1 MAKQTITTIVLI
13 VFLVHGLGHF
23 QGVFTSIW
31 LRNSSRSSSI
41 SWLLKGLGGKTNRIL
56 CFLLYL
62 LPALGFIAAA
72 MSFRDWV
79 LPESGWHD
87 LALYS
92 SFISMGGLILF
103 PNALAMFFNKLGALF
118 VNLITI
124 VSLLGVHWPENIF

>member
-23 QGVFTSIW
+23 QGVVTSIW
-31 LRNSSRSSSI
+31 IRNSSRSSSI
-41 SWLLKGLGGKTNRIL
+41 SWLLTGLGKTANRIL
-56 CFLLYL
+56 CFFLYL

-72 MSFRDWV
+72 MSFREWV
-79 LPESGWHD
+79 LPESVWHD

-92 SFISMGGLILF
+92 SFISIGGLFLF
-103 PNALAMFFNKLGALF
+103 PNALAMFFNKLGAVF

-124 VSLLGVHWPENIF
+124 ISLLGVHWPENIF